1 MCAEGVTNCWSQKSN
16 GDQEGCWFEWWISK
30 GPVTSSAEFSWPWT
44 ITGSSSRRTF
54 ASKQSSGMFLGLMS
68 LLLANVQLS
77 FVHYSLGFQTLGS
90 WAHKRASFEL
100 SWRKVYQR
108 WWGEK
113 LKSKG
118 WCIFLQRWIL
128 VHLFLGLAISCIGE
142 KKGTNG
148 CLDRWYNLLLW
159 MMKTWITL
167 WKRVGRKFNPTCH
180 LSTYDG
186 RCLHLKRKFWW
197 LPERWGE
204 TL

>member
-1 MCAEGVTNCWSQKSN
+1 MEINSALQQQIAGSLHVGPSIRCCFHFLKCVNVRHLSSDSMCAEGVTNCWSQKSN

-128 VHLFLGLAISCIGE
+128 VHLFLGLAF
-142 KKGTNG
+142 
-148 CLDRWYNLLLW
+148 L
-159 MMKTWITL
+159 
-167 WKRVGRKFNPTCH
+167 V
-180 LSTYDG
+180 
-186 RCLHLKRKFWW
+186 
-197 LPERWGE
+197 
-204 TL
+204 